1 MKRERSTG
9 IARMKLMVVLLSICA
24 MMGLGQEP
32 DHKQKKAKKPVRVF
46 VDTTIVNERFADTI
60 YLQQSL
66 AINIL
71 DSLIKEQ
78 KK

>member
-1 MKRERSTG
+1 
-9 IARMKLMVVLLSICA
+9 